1 MFINGLPDCN
11 WEGVPQKTGLICGR
25 AAKDGQ
31 IYATQSGKEVGS
43 VSVPAYDKQD
53 GTTAWLTVKGWGH
66 WARLLANVRKG
77 DSVFAVGRVES
88 HDYEGKTY
96 NDLVADYVCVSAS
109 TAGQTPAQS
118 AYAAPVPTDNFTEI
132 EDDGELPF

>member
-1 MFINGLPDCN
+1 MFINGLSTYSK
-11 WEGVPQKTGLICGR
+11 EGKKLQTGLICGR

-31 IYATQSGKEVGS
+31 IYATQGGKEVGS

-77 DSVFAVGRVES
+77 DSVFAVGRIES
-88 HDYEGKTY
+88 RDYEGKIF

-118 AYAAPVPTDNFTEI
+118 AYAVPTDNFAEI

>member
-1 MFINGLPDCN
+1 MFINGLSTYSK
-11 WEGVPQKTGLICGR
+11 EGKKLQTGLICGR

-66 WARLLANVRKG
+66 WARLLACVHKG
-77 DSVFAVGRVES
+77 DSVFAVGRIES
-88 HDYEGKTY
+88 RDYEGKTY
-96 NDLVADYVCVSAS
+96 NDLVADYVCVSAR
-109 TAGQTPAQS
+109 TAGQTTAQS
-118 AYAAPVPTDNFTEI
+118 AYAAPAPTDNFTEI

>member
-1 MFINGLPDCN
+1 MFISGLPTYSK
-11 WEGVPQKTGLICGR
+11 EGKKLQTGLIAGR

-96 NDLVADYVCVSAS
+96 NDLVADYVCVSAR
-109 TAGQTPAQS
+109 TAGQATAQNS
-118 AYAAPVPTDNFTEI
+118 YAAPAPADNFAEI

>member
-1 MFINGLPDCN
+1 MFINGLPTYSK
-11 WEGVPQKTGLICGR
+11 EGKKLQTGLIVGR

-66 WARLLANVRKG
+66 WARLLASVHKG

-109 TAGQTPAQS
+109 TAGQAPAQS
-118 AYAAPVPTDNFTEI
+118 AYAAPAPTDNFTEI

>member
-1 MFINGLPDCN
+1 MFINGLPTYSK
-11 WEGVPQKTGLICGR
+11 EGKKLQTGLIVGR

-132 EDDGELPF
+132 EDDGEFPF

>member
-1 MFINGLPDCN
+1 MFINGLPTYSK
-11 WEGVPQKTGLICGR
+11 EGKQLKTGLIVGR

-109 TAGQTPAQS
+109 TAGQTTAQS
-118 AYAAPVPTDNFTEI
+118 AYAAPAPTDNFAEI
-132 EDDGELPF
+132 EDDGEFPF

>member
-1 MFINGLPDCN
+1 MFIPGLPTYSK
-11 WEGVPQKTGLICGR
+11 EGKKLHTGLIVGR

-31 IYATQSGKEVGS
+31 IYSTQSGKEVGS

-53 GTTAWLTVKGWGH
+53 GTTSWLTVKGWGH
-66 WARLLANVRKG
+66 WARLLANAHKG

-88 HDYEGKTY
+88 RDYEGKTY
-96 NDLVADYVCVSAS
+96 NDLVVDYACVSAS
-109 TAGQTPAQS
+109 TAGQATAQS
-118 AYAAPVPTDNFTEI
+118 SYAAPAPTDNFAEI

>member
-1 MFINGLPDCN
+1 MFINGLSTYSK
-11 WEGVPQKTGLICGR
+11 EGKKLQTGLICGR

-31 IYATQSGKEVGS
+31 IYATQGGKEVGS

-77 DSVFAVGRVES
+77 DSVFAVGRIES
-88 HDYEGKTY
+88 RDYEGKIF

-118 AYAAPVPTDNFTEI
+118 AYAVPTDNFAEI
-132 EDDGELPF
+132 EDDGELPL

>member
-1 MFINGLPDCN
+1 MFINGLPTYSK
-11 WEGVPQKTGLICGR
+11 EGKQLKTGLIVGR

-88 HDYEGKTY
+88 HDYEGKT
-96 NDLVADYVCVSAS
+96 
-109 TAGQTPAQS
+109 
-118 AYAAPVPTDNFTEI
+118 
-132 EDDGELPF
+132 

>member
-1 MFINGLPDCN
+1 MFINGLPTYSK
-11 WEGVPQKTGLICGR
+11 EGKKLQTGLIVGR

-43 VSVPAYDKQD
+43 ASVPAYDKQD

-132 EDDGELPF
+132 EDDGKLPF

>member
-1 MFINGLPDCN
+1 MFINGLPDYN
-11 WEGVPQKTGLICGR
+11 REGVQQKTGLICGR

-109 TAGQTPAQS
+109 TAGQTPTQS
-118 AYAAPVPTDNFTEI
+118 AYAAPAPTDNFTEI
-132 EDDGELPF
+132 EDDWELPF

>member
-11 WEGVPQKTGLICGR
+11 REGVQQKTGLICGR

-109 TAGQTPAQS
+109 TAGQAPAQS
-118 AYAAPVPTDNFTEI
+118 AYAAPAPTDNFAEI

>member
-1 MFINGLPDCN
+1 MFINGLPTYSK
-11 WEGVPQKTGLICGR
+11 EGKKLQTGLILGR

-66 WARLLANVRKG
+66 GAGMRQDGAAFLANQG
-77 DSVFAVGRVES
+77 ASYQEILEHYYPGALL
-88 HDYEGKTY
+88 EG
-96 NDLVADYVCVSAS
+96 
-109 TAGQTPAQS
+109 
-118 AYAAPVPTDNFTEI
+118 AA
-132 EDDGELPF
+132 

>member
-1 MFINGLPDCN
+1 MFISGLPTYSK
-11 WEGVPQKTGLICGR
+11 EGKKLQTGLIAGR
-25 AAKDGQ
+25 AAKNGQ

-66 WARLLANVRKG
+66 WARLLAGVHKG
-77 DSVFAVGRVES
+77 DSVFAVGRIES
-88 HDYEGKTY
+88 RDYEGKIF
-96 NDLVADYVCVSAS
+96 NDLVAEYVCVSAS
-109 TAGQTPAQS
+109 TAGQSTAQS
-118 AYAAPVPTDNFTEI
+118 SYTAPTSSGDFSEI